1 MAKCLIP
8 ALAFVFFGYA
18 GTAALALQDFE
29 QQISGKWRVN
39 VAKTRTYLKFG
50 ELSTDADDDFLKEV
64 GKLSVEFGSEHSVI
78 VHEAENEQMKGHW
91 ELIKDEDGRIE
102 IDLIREEE
110 DEATRATIEFL
121 DQNSVAIA
129 IKNERPFV
137 FSREEK
143 LAVEGIAGKLI
154 GTWECDR
161 NATENLE
168 SNKKFSQEQLDKMMQ
183 EAGGMTVSFNK
194 DGSFAA
200 TTIAGEEILE
210 LKGAWKS
217 SNVDEEKKT
226 FDLSLEAERGPDSL
240 NVEFRDDGS
249 VRFSPPDQ
257 PSAVFVRKFEK
268 SEKLPKT

>member
-8 ALAFVFFGYA
+8 AVAFVFFVYA

-29 QQISGKWRVN
+29 KQISGKWRVN

-64 GKLSVEFGSEHSVI
+64 GKLSVEFGSKHSVI

-110 DEATRATIEFL
+110 EEATRATIEFL

-137 FSREEK
+137 FSREGK
-143 LAVEGIAGKLI
+143 LAVEGIAG
-154 GTWECDR
+154 
-161 NATENLE
+161 
-168 SNKKFSQEQLDKMMQ
+168 
-183 EAGGMTVSFNK
+183 
-194 DGSFAA
+194 
-200 TTIAGEEILE
+200 EEIR
-210 LKGAWKS
+210 
-217 SNVDEEKKT
+217 N
-226 FDLSLEAERGPDSL
+226 
-240 NVEFRDDGS
+240 
-249 VRFSPPDQ
+249 
-257 PSAVFVRKFEK
+257 
-268 SEKLPKT
+268 